1 MTEAEKPML
10 GPSNRLAEYAPE
22 PNLET
27 KKKDV
32 VWFAIDDNRPLTCF
46 AVLSSRAIVTQNR
59 SLLVE
64 QGRRAQAEAVRAVI
78 AADAIIAA
86 HNRSVQR
93 NRVAPEVAQP
103 EVSVSLGIMEHN
115 G

>member
-1 MTEAEKPML
+1 M
-10 GPSNRLAEYAPE
+10 
-22 PNLET
+22 
-27 KKKDV
+27 
-32 VWFAIDDNRPLTCF
+32 
-46 AVLSSRAIVTQNR
+46 
-59 SLLVE
+59 
-64 QGRRAQAEAVRAVI
+64 RAVI
-78 AADAIIAA
+78 AAGAIIAA